1 MAIRLSTGAR
11 TNLAGTDGLK
21 SLFDGGFIAIYSGG
35 QPAAADNAETGNL
48 LTTISA
54 TSGTGGIELGTAAA
68 GALPKG
74 STVISGL
81 IGTAGIAGWFRLYD
95 SNKTTGSNGTANRI
109 DGNIGVSGSDLV
121 LSNTNLVV
129 GATLT
134 IDTFTLEVP
143 TS

>member
-11 TNLAGTDGLK
+11 TKMAGTQGLK
-21 SLFDGGFIAIYSGG
+21 ALFEGGFINVYSGG
-35 QPAAADNAETGNL
+35 QPTSADGAETGNL
-48 LTTISA
+48 LVTISKV
-54 TSGTGGIELGTAAA
+54 SGTDGITLGTAAS
-68 GALPKG
+68 GQIPK
-74 STVISGL
+74 SSDIMSGL
-81 IGTAGIAGWFRLYD
+81 VGTAGIAGWFRLYD

-121 LSNTNLVV
+121 LSNTSMVV

-143 TS
+143 AS